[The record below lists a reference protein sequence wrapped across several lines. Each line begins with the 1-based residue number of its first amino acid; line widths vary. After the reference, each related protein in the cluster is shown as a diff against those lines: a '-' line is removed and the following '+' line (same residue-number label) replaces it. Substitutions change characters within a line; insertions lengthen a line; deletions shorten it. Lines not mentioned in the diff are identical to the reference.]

1 MRAAN
6 HSGNPQD
13 KIFLEEFKR
22 ESDALEKIMEKKPIQ
37 ENLKHEEKE
46 ESDFI
51 KMMENNKIPPIKK
64 SPIIKPLKKKFGSF
78 YPGINNISDYI
89 APLEV
94 IPEKKSV
101 DFEMN
106 DEVVM
111 KLLNMMNNQ
120 N

>member
-1 MRAAN
+1 MKAAN

-22 ESDALEKIMEKKPIQ
+22 ESEELEKMMKKKPIQ
-37 ENLKHEEKE
+37 ENLNHEEKE
-46 ESDFI
+46 ESDLI
-51 KMMENNKIPPIKK
+51 KRMENNKIPPIKK
-64 SPIIKPLKKKFGSF
+64 SPIIKPLKKKFDSF
-78 YPGINNISDYI
+78 YPGINTISDYK

-101 DFEMN
+101 DYEMN
-106 DEVVM
+106 DELVM
-111 KLLNMMNNQ
+111 KLLNMKNNQ